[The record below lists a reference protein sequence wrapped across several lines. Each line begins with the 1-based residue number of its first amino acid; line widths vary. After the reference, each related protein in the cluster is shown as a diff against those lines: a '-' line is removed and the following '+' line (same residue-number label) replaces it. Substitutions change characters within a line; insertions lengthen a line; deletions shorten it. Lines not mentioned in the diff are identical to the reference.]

1 MTIHDA
7 LAVLGLASMV
17 GGVWM
22 LSIPAALVL
31 FGIVLLAAAVVPKL
45 RICAPRKKGAR

>member
-17 GGVWM
+17 GGVGM

-31 FGIVLLAAAVVPKL
+31 FGVLLLAAGILPKL
-45 RICAPRKKGAR
+45 RRPAPRKKGAR